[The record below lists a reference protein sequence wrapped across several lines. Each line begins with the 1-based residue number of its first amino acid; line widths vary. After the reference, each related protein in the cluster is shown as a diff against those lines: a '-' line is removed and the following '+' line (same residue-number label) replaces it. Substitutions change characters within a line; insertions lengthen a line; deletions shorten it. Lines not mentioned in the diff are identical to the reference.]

1 MTNTYRPQ
9 EEANDSRWD
18 EDEYGETL
26 SDEEREDRYQAYMAA
41 NEPNDIPE
49 QDEEPEENKEM
60 PLNEDQAM
68 AMDHRGAKIVVTDQ
82 AAERISKESGLFGL
96 NSAVNNDLFKKFNYQ
111 RRADHHVK

>member
-26 SDEEREDRYQAYMAA
+26 SDEEREDRYQAYIAA

-49 QDEEPEENKEM
+49 QDEAIYLP
-60 PLNEDQAM
+60 A
-68 AMDHRGAKIVVTDQ
+68 IV
-82 AAERISKESGLFGL
+82 R
-96 NSAVNNDLFKKFNYQ
+96 NDLKRSLTKIRNSSHKHQENIPIDADKIEAITLAVCQQLSVYGSKF
-111 RRADHHVK
+111 